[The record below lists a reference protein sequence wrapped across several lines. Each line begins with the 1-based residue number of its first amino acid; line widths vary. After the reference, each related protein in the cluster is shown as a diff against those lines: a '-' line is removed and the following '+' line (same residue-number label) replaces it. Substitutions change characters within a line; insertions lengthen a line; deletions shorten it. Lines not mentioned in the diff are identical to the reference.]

1 MLDELLSL
9 FRKKARLVILGLD
22 GAGKTTMINYI
33 KRGEPGATFPTI
45 GASFERIKV
54 RSLVLEVWDIG
65 GQRNLRRLWD
75 EYVKNADVLI
85 FMIDAADRSR
95 FQEAK
100 EEFWRVIN
108 MMDRSIPLLVL
119 ANKADLPDA
128 ATVFEVAEM
137 LELSR
142 LKDVTWQV
150 MWVSALTG
158 MGLRD
163 AFAWVYEQVTGKRL
177 LRPMEVEGIVV
188 IDSEGRVVFS
198 HPREYAEHFGAFISA
213 IDSFTKD
220 SLREVPS
227 SVEMGEKRI
236 VIVRRYRMTGAAV
249 ISKGSPE
256 SSVVS
261 MLVELMRSIYN
272 HEMERV
278 ESILRRSTYGGG

>member
-9 FRKKARLVILGLD
+9 FRKKARLVVLGLD

-33 KRGEPGATFPTI
+33 KRGDPGATFPTI

-54 RSLVLEVWDIG
+54 RNLVFEVWDIG

-95 FQEAK
+95 FLEAK
-100 EEFWRVIN
+100 EEFWRIVNI
-108 MMDRSIPLLVL
+108 MDRSIPLLVL

-128 ATVFEVAEM
+128 ATVFEIADV

-142 LKDVTWQV
+142 LKEVTWQI

-163 AFAWVYEQVTGKRL
+163 AFAWVYEQVTGRKL
-177 LRPMEVEGIVV
+177 LKPMEIEGIVV
-188 IDSEGRVVFS
+188 IDSEGRVIFS
-198 HPREYAEHFGAFISA
+198 HPKEYAERFGAFVSA

-220 SLREVPS
+220 SLREIPS

-236 VIVRRYRMTGAAV
+236 VIVRRYRMTGAVV
-249 ISKGSPE
+249 ISKRSPE

-261 MLVELMRSIYN
+261 MMVELMRSLSN
-272 HEMERV
+272 QEMERV
-278 ESILRRSTYGGG
+278 ERLLKRSTYGGW